1 MNPNAKIERFEAL
14 GVYAKKLN
22 HDKAHIL
29 ECAEVYSNCGLAKK
43 KLLGNELT
51 VELFDFLNKKDEGEI
66 SGGIDS
72 MLGRIVIPSQDP
84 SENRELKTEI
94 LGLIEK
100 NFDAAV
106 TEMNAALE
114 CYCEDLVNAVSE
126 YDAYAEENGAARDKI
141 IDGLKKLSDDDKQK
155 FFETKFDFNLMQCN
169 NIRAA
174 LDSVAKYVEFLSS
187 DQMNLGIIKDIAKKN
202 SGEMSDEDK
211 QFLKELDE
219 AYSSYRETNRSNVMW
234 SALDDSFLNA
244 TLTATGYDAKSLVE
258 VIKEAAKIEKKY
270 VSAVRKFKEAL
281 LRDTDTEQ
289 EVMTKNSEFWGAIG
303 NVMCFS
309 YSVVRFF
316 RELNKQVSL
325 LSKALDG
332 VVAAATPPD
341 NTDDDNQQQQQD
353 DNQQT
358 VDNLE
363 PNPDDNSGKD
373 DQDDN
378 AGAEV

>member
-14 GVYAKKLN
+14 GVYAQKLN
-22 HDKAHIL
+22 RNKEHIL
-29 ECAEVYSNCGLAKK
+29 ECAEVYGNCGMAKK

-51 VELFDFLNKKDEGEI
+51 AELFDFLNTKDEGETC
-66 SGGIDS
+66 GGIDS
-72 MLGRIVIPSQDP
+72 MLGRVVIPSQNP
-84 SENRELKTEI
+84 SENRELKAEI

-126 YDAYAEENGAARDKI
+126 YDAYAEENGTARDKI
-141 IDGLKKLSDDDKQK
+141 IDGLKKLSDEDKQK

-169 NIRAA
+169 NIRVA
-174 LDSVAKYVEFLSS
+174 LDCVTKYVEFLSS

-219 AYSSYRETNRSNVMW
+219 AYSSYRETNRSNAMW
-234 SALDDSFLNA
+234 NALDDSFLNA

-258 VIKEAAKIEKKY
+258 VIKEAAKVEKKY
-270 VSAVRKFKEAL
+270 VSTVRKFKEAL

-289 EVMTKNSEFWGAIG
+289 EVMTKNSEFWCAIS

-332 VVAAATPPD
+332 VVASTTPPE
-341 NTDDDNQQQQQD
+341 NTDDDNQQQQD

-358 VDNLE
+358 VDNPE
-363 PNPDDNSGKD
+363 PNPNDNSGEGNN
-373 DQDDN
+373 QGDN
-378 AGAEV
+378 SGAEA

>member
-14 GVYAKKLN
+14 GVYAQKLN
-22 HDKAHIL
+22 HDKEHIL
-29 ECAEVYSNCGLAKK
+29 ECAEVYGNCGMAKK

-51 VELFDFLNKKDEGEI
+51 AELFDFLNKKDEGET

-72 MLGRIVIPSQDP
+72 MLGRVVIPSQDP
-84 SENRELKTEI
+84 SENRELKAEI

-126 YDAYAEENGAARDKI
+126 YDAYAEENCASRDKI

-234 SALDDSFLNA
+234 NALDDSFLNA

-289 EVMTKNSEFWGAIG
+289 EVMTKNSEFWGAIS

-332 VVAAATPPD
+332 VVAAATPPG
-341 NTDDDNQQQQQD
+341 NTDDNQQQQQD
-353 DNQQT
+353 DNQQS
-358 VDNLE
+358 VDN
-363 PNPDDNSGKD
+363 PNPDDNSGVANT
-373 DQDDN
+373 DDN
-378 AGAEV
+378 SGAEA

>member
-14 GVYAKKLN
+14 SVYAQKLN
-22 HDKAHIL
+22 HNKEHIL
-29 ECAEVYSNCGLAKK
+29 ECAEVYGNCGMAKK

-51 VELFDFLNKKDEGEI
+51 AELFDFLNTKDEGET

-72 MLGRIVIPSQDP
+72 MLGRVVIPSQDP
-84 SENRELKTEI
+84 SENRELKAEI

-211 QFLKELDE
+211 QFLKELE
-219 AYSSYRETNRSNVMW
+219 ESYSSYRETNRSNVMW
-234 SALDDSFLNA
+234 NALDDSFLNA

-270 VSAVRKFKEAL
+270 VSTVRKFKEAL

-289 EVMTKNSEFWGAIG
+289 EVMTKNSEFWGAIS

-332 VVAAATPPD
+332 VVAAATPPA
-341 NTDDDNQQQQQD
+341 NTDDDNQQQD

-358 VDNLE
+358 VDN
-363 PNPDDNSGKD
+363 PNPDDNSGAANT
-373 DQDDN
+373 DDN
-378 AGAEV
+378 SGAEA

>member
-14 GVYAKKLN
+14 GVYVQKLN
-22 HDKAHIL
+22 HDKEHIL
-29 ECAEVYSNCGLAKK
+29 ECAEVYSNCGMAKK

-51 VELFDFLNKKDEGEI
+51 AELFDFLNKKDEGEVC
-66 SGGIDS
+66 GGIDS
-72 MLGRIVIPSQDP
+72 MLGRTVIPSQDP
-84 SENRELKTEI
+84 SENRELKAEI

-100 NFDAAV
+100 NFDLAV

-155 FFETKFDFNLMQCN
+155 FFETKFDFNIMQCN

-219 AYSSYRETNRSNVMW
+219 AYSAYRDTNRSNVMW
-234 SALDDSFLNA
+234 NALDDSFLNA

-270 VSAVRKFKEAL
+270 VSTVRKFKEAL

-289 EVMTKNSEFWGAIG
+289 EVMTKNSEFWGAIS

-332 VVAAATPPD
+332 VVASATPPE
-341 NTDDDNQQQQQD
+341 NTDDNQQQD

-358 VDNLE
+358 VDNPE
-363 PNPDDNSGKD
+363 PNPDDNGGA
-373 DQDDN
+373 DN
-378 AGAEV
+378 TQGGDNSGAEG